1 MIYIGGPGE
10 NRKTSDLRKGIAMEF
25 PQKRG
30 NAFVRQRALRKECA
44 VG

>member
-1 MIYIGGPGE
+1 MIYIGGSGE
-10 NRKTSDLRKGIAMEF
+10 NRKTSDLRNGIDMEF

-30 NAFVRQRALRKECA
+30 NEFVRQRARRKECA